1 MVIHLTDGF
10 GTRMLS
16 SRLFVCP
23 GFHPMPLTR
32 FLQNTSFG
40 PEEIAVLVAAFEG
53 VLRELDFADR
63 AGPAAEMAARKVVEL
78 AKQGERDPIRLRK
91 RVIEAL
97 SGQPPNAAGV

>member
-1 MVIHLTDGF
+1 
-10 GTRMLS
+10 MLS

-63 AGPAAEMAARKVVEL
+63 TGPAAEMAARKVVEL

-91 RVIEAL
+91 RRKPGKEPL
-97 SGQPPNAAGV
+97 PPSTVKASY

>member
-1 MVIHLTDGF
+1 
-10 GTRMLS
+10 
-16 SRLFVCP
+16 
-23 GFHPMPLTR
+23 MPLTR
-32 FLQNTSFG
+32 FLLNTSFG

-53 VLRELDFADR
+53 VLRELDFADC
-63 AGPAAEMAARKVVEL
+63 AGPAAEMARKVVEL

>member
-1 MVIHLTDGF
+1 
-10 GTRMLS
+10 
-16 SRLFVCP
+16 
-23 GFHPMPLTR
+23 
-32 FLQNTSFG
+32 
-40 PEEIAVLVAAFEG
+40 
-53 VLRELDFADR
+53 VLRELDFADC